1 MKQLI
6 FFATFLLF
14 QNLCAQSVDDILK
27 KHIAFMGG
35 EKKWKSIQSI
45 TTSGEYD
52 YGGMKFPF
60 QAYSKAP
67 NKYKFIVPFNGKY
80 YAQAF
85 DGTKGWK
92 IDAFKNETTPTLLTG
107 KEALAMANEADVE
120 LEIPFIN
127 YKKKGHQ
134 ATLEKGDTT
143 IQNNQCYKVVFIRKS
158 GEKETYYFDVKTFA
172 VVMKKAVSKNA
183 EIGGAVITTLYSDYR
198 DIGGIKIPF
207 HAMSDVNGQ
216 AILTITVEKGQVNEA
231 VDDKIFGVIN

>member
-1 MKQLI
+1 MKQLL
-6 FFATFLLF
+6 FFTVFLFF
-14 QNLCAQSVDDILK
+14 QNLYAQSVDDVLK

-35 EKKWKSIQSI
+35 EKKWKSIHSI

-85 DGTKGWK
+85 DGIKGWK
-92 IDAFKNETTPTLLTG
+92 IDAFKNETTPTPLTG
-107 KEALAMANEADVE
+107 KEALDMANEADVE

-127 YKKKGHQ
+127 YEKKGHK
-134 ATLEKGDTT
+134 AILEKTDTT
-143 IQNNQCYKVVFIRKS
+143 IQNNQCYKVFFNRKS
-158 GEKETYYFDVKTFA
+158 GEKEVYYFDVKTYA
-172 VVMKKAVSKNA
+172 LVMKKAVSKNA
-183 EIGGAVITTLYSDYR
+183 EIGGAIMTTLYSDYR

-207 HAMSDVNGQ
+207 HAASDVNGQ
-216 AILTITVEKGQVNEA
+216 VILTITVDKAQVNEPI
-231 VDDKIFGVIN
+231 DNKIFEVPN